1 MYNVLLKVSRL
12 NDLKIYDPIF
22 GLFPRDQR
30 IMEELKASIKKE
42 GLREPIVVD
51 ADNYIIDGMTR
62 YLVLKELAKE
72 SDEYSKVLTLQYTDL
87 KITKDPQ
94 TAKLLALVLNVI
106 RRPMKLEELTNY
118 IEEIYKIR
126 ESTNN
131 QTSRIDN
138 DIDKKIEE
146 TLQNITKKKIPID
159 DVKYMVLWV
168 KSHYPNIY
176 NYAKKKGI
184 VFNKKEIEKLLSLTK
199 NFANDFTDED
209 LDLIFSNIRKV
220 ITDYY
225 AELKNA
231 KNAREFMSKL
241 GELLEREKVRKTEKL
256 SVKTEKKR
264 SDERKDDHKEND
276 NKKEER
282 RIEKNSEAVQQQQ
295 HISKEELCKY
305 IDLAS
310 FRKFIDKIEEKVKKN
325 EEVEIDRDLFYS
337 IKTILENELPDGTAF
352 KYFRVV

>member
-12 NDLKIYDPIF
+12 GDLKIYDPIF
-22 GLFPRDQR
+22 NLFPRDQH
-30 IMEELKASIKKE
+30 IMEELKISIKE
-42 GLREPIVVD
+42 DGLREPIVVD

-106 RRPMKLEELTNY
+106 RRPMKLEELVNY

-126 ESTNN
+126 ESTN
-131 QTSRIDN
+131 QTARIDN

-159 DVKYMVLWV
+159 DIKYMVLWV
-168 KSHYPNIY
+168 KSHYPHIY
-176 NYAKKKGI
+176 NYTKKKGI

-231 KNAREFMSKL
+231 KDAREFMSKL
-241 GELLEREKVRKTEKL
+241 SELLEREKARKTEKL
-256 SVKTEKKR
+256 SAKIEKKR
-264 SDERKDDHKEND
+264 SEDHKDDHKEND

-282 RIEKNSEAVQQQQ
+282 RIEKDSKADQQQ

-337 IKTILENELPDGTAF
+337 IKTILENELSDGTAF
-352 KYFRVV
+352 KYFKVV

>member
-12 NDLKIYDPIF
+12 GDLKIYDPIF
-22 GLFPRDQR
+22 GLFQRDQR

-51 ADNYIIDGMTR
+51 SDNYIIDGMTR

-126 ESTNN
+126 ESTS
-131 QTSRIDN
+131 QTARIDN

-146 TLQNITKKKIPID
+146 TLQNITKKKVSID

-168 KSHYPNIY
+168 KSHYPHIY
-176 NYAKKKGI
+176 NYTKKKGI
-184 VFNKKEIEKLLSLTK
+184 VFNKREIEKLLSLTK

-231 KNAREFMSKL
+231 KNAGEFMSKL
-241 GELLEREKVRKTEKL
+241 RELLEREKVRKTEKL

-264 SDERKDDHKEND
+264 SNDHKDDNND

-282 RIEKNSEAVQQQQ
+282 IIEKNSNAVQQQ

-305 IDLAS
+305 IDLVS

-352 KYFRVV
+352 KYFKVV